1 MLSAFIQ
8 EPNLWAHF
16 YIRQKENQK
25 LSFSEYLK
33 LDKSLGNSAAS
44 FLILAMGFHIITLMR
59 REENKI

>member
-44 FLILAMGFHIITLMR
+44 FLILAMGFHITLMR